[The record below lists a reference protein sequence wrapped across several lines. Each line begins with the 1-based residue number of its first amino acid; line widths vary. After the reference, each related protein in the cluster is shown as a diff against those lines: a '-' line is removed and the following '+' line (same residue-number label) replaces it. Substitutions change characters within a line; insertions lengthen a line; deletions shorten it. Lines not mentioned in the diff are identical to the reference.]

1 METQKKFL
9 DGDIG
14 ILTGDIKFNP
24 SWNILIMTTEI
35 LRTLY
40 NGKIEDVKIKSIS
53 IDIDEINTV
62 IFDEVHYMGD
72 KHRGM
77 VWEECFILLPKR
89 IRLIS
94 LSATIEN
101 PEHFAQW
108 LADIKQTDVVLTK
121 THKRVVPL
129 RHSLY
134 LDYLPSFLNKDKM
147 GDQCRGYNNKPIVFS
162 DEKNPFNTDV
172 YTDTLVHVKKSSRGL
187 SRNQV
192 INNLIEYLDLNML
205 KPAISLAFLKGM
217 RNGSFSLP

>member
-1 METQKKFL
+1 MVS
-9 DGDIG
+9 
-14 ILTGDIKFNP
+14 N
-24 SWNILIMTTEI
+24 EI
-35 LRTLY
+35 LSLITEYFNYDNRILR
-40 NGKIEDVKIKSIS
+40 NCIGKIEDVKNKITIS

-72 KHRGM
+72 KYRGM

-162 DEKNPFNTDV
+162 DEKNPLILM
-172 YTDTLVHVKKSSRGL
+172 YTLMASCEVFKRF
-187 SRNQV
+187 
-192 INNLIEYLDLNML
+192 I
-205 KPAISLAFLKGM
+205 
-217 RNGSFSLP
+217 